1 VHRCSCLHLFDMT
14 PKILSTRYP
23 TKSLAREMTKPRKS
37 QWSADVLALLQ
48 TRQPD
53 TTWKVWLKSNL
64 MELLELKELP
74 SPLPQCISMW
84 LVKPSDEKL
93 LTDAATEAYR
103 IAKNHPPVQS
113 YQFKYIK
120 KAVEVEEM
128 SRQDIQ
134 DAAAW

>member
-23 TKSLAREMTKPRKS
+23 TKSLAREMAKPRKS

-53 TTWKVWLKSNL
+53 TTWKVWLNSNL
-64 MELLELKELP
+64 VELLELP
-74 SPLPQCISMW
+74 PPLPQCISAW
-84 LVKPSDEKL
+84 LVKPTDEKL
-93 LTDAATEAYR
+93 LTDAAQEAYR

-120 KAVEVEEM
+120 KAVKVEEM

-134 DAAAW
+134 EAAAW

>member
-1 VHRCSCLHLFDMT
+1 M
-14 PKILSTRYP
+14 
-23 TKSLAREMTKPRKS
+23 AKPRKS

-53 TTWKVWLKSNL
+53 TTWKVWLNSNL
-64 MELLELKELP
+64 VELLELP
-74 SPLPQCISMW
+74 PPLPQCISMW

-128 SRQDIQ
+128 SRQDIH